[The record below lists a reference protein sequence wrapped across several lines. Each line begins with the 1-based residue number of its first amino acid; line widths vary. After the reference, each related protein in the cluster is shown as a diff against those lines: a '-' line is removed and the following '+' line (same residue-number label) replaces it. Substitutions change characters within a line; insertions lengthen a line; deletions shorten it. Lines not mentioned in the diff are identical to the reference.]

1 MDLLDY
7 LQTSHLWDAHVSDFS
22 FALSFIFTSLS
33 LLPFIC
39 SLSVSLLMSLRI
51 RRSATWRGLTFNS
64 DCIDVKCLTAPVS
77 QPFIHSLLIVS
88 FPPTSLVKCAAVNVK
103 KKEHLVF
110 NYSESFDQLLHISL
124 YISPALH
131 KLLQVVL
138 PCFLEAVRQ
147 DRERQVVM
155 AVLESMN
162 AVIKSCQGE
171 ALQAPGR
178 LAEISNAIK
187 DVLKKKVRI

>member
-1 MDLLDY
+1 MHIY
-7 LQTSHLWDAHVSDFS
+7 LSLIFHLHSPLYSHH
-22 FALSFIFTSLS
+22 SLS
-33 LLPFIC
+33 LL
-39 SLSVSLLMSLRI
+39 LSSVLCLSHYWCLSKRI
-51 RRSATWRGLTFNS
+51 RRSVTWRGLTFNS
-64 DCIDVKCLTAPVS
+64 DCIDVECLTAPVS

-88 FPPTSLVKCAAVNVK
+88 FPPTSLVKWAAVNVK
-103 KKEHLVF
+103 VKEHVVS
-110 NYSESFDQLLHISL
+110 NYSESFDQLPHISL

-171 ALQAPGR
+171 ALQAPGT

>member
-1 MDLLDY
+1 MHIY
-7 LQTSHLWDAHVSDFS
+7 
-22 FALSFIFTSLS
+22 
-33 LLPFIC
+33 
-39 SLSVSLLMSLRI
+39 MSLNFHLLSTLYSHYSLCFLSSVLCLSHYWCLPERI
-51 RRSATWRGLTFNS
+51 TRSATWWGLTFNS
-64 DCIDVKCLTAPVS
+64 DCIDVECLMALSVS
-77 QPFIHSLLIVS
+77 RSFIHSVLIGS
-88 FPPTSLVKCAAVNVK
+88 FPPTLAKWAAVNVK
-103 KKEHLVF
+103 VKEHVVF
-110 NYSESFDQLLHISL
+110 TYSESFDQLLRVCL

-155 AVLESMN
+155 TVLESMN

-187 DVLKKKVRI
+187 DVLKKKV

>member
-1 MDLLDY
+1 VPQGPY
-7 LQTSHLWDAHVSDFS
+7 HS
-22 FALSFIFTSLS
+22 FTSYRF
-33 LLPFIC
+33 LPTHFFIE
-39 SLSVSLLMSLRI
+39 L
-51 RRSATWRGLTFNS
+51 
-64 DCIDVKCLTAPVS
+64 
-77 QPFIHSLLIVS
+77 
-88 FPPTSLVKCAAVNVK
+88 AAVNVK
-103 KKEHLVF
+103 VKEHAVF
-110 NYSESFDQLLHISL
+110 NYPESFDQLLHISL

-171 ALQAPGR
+171 ALQAPGI
-178 LAEISNAIK
+178 LTEISNAIK